1 MLEQSPLAAIRRRG
15 VDVVGFARG
24 CDYTWCNTTAGFA
37 AAVDAAKRADVAI
50 VFIGLWLPGTTA
62 EGGIGG
68 GGGIRGEIL
77 RCEHFMASV
86 KIYPRTILSTPGT
99 SGYRL

>member
-1 MLEQSPLAAIRRRG
+1 MVCFGAQVLEQSPLAAIRRRG

-50 VFIGLWLPGTTA
+50 VFIGN
-62 EGGIGG
+62 GIVSVS
-68 GGGIRGEIL
+68 ISTRIL
-77 RCEHFMASV
+77 
-86 KIYPRTILSTPGT
+86 G
-99 SGYRL
+99 